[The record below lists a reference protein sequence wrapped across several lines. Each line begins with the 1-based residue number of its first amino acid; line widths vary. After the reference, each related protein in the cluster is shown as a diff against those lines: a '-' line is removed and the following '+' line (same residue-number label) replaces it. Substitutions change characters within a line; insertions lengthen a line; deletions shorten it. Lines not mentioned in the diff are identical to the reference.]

1 MRSLV
6 RLSAAAVVLVATAAV
21 SQAAPVPQLSKPV
34 DLVICLDC
42 SGSMNGLL
50 DSARLKLWDVVNE
63 LAKIKPTPVLRV
75 AVYSYGGNG
84 GEYTAAS
91 GFIRKEIDL
100 TTDLDAVYEKLSNL
114 KITGS
119 TEYATTVSKKAIE
132 EQKWSDDKGALK
144 LVFVCGNEGADQD
157 KSVSYEDLGKVAKDK
172 GVIVNAIYCGPA
184 NDGIAPGWLALAE
197 KSSGKFTNID
207 MNKATQ
213 LVIATPYDKDL
224 AELSGKLN
232 TTYVAYG
239 ALGKEK
245 AENQKKQDDNA
256 AKAAPG
262 SGGVAN
268 AASRAEAKGG
278 GQYRNDAWDLL
289 DRMKND
295 PKFDIKTLKDEE
307 LCDEMKKLKPEE
319 REGYLKKKG
328 EERAEIQKKISDLS
342 AKRAKHIEEEQKKA
356 PKSTGEKA
364 LDDALKAT
372 IRSQAKDKGFE
383 VEEKKDEPKKDEKK

>member
-1 MRSLV
+1 MRSPL
-6 RLSAAAVVLVATAAV
+6 RWLAAAVLLAASAAV
-21 SQAAPVPQLSKPV
+21 TPAAPVPAQSSKPV

-84 GEYTAAS
+84 ADYPAAG

-132 EQKWSDDKGALK
+132 EQKWSDDKGSLK
-144 LVFVCGNEGADQD
+144 LVFVCGNENADQD
-157 KSVSYEDLGKVAKDK
+157 KAVSYDDLGKAAKDK
-172 GVIVNAIYCGPA
+172 GVIVNAIYCGP
-184 NDGIAPGWLALAE
+184 NGDGVAPGWQSLAE
-197 KSSGKFTNID
+197 KGGGKFANID
-207 MNKATQ
+207 QNKASQ
-213 LVIATPYDKDL
+213 LVIATPFDKEL

-239 ALGKEK
+239 KDGKEK
-245 AENQKKQDDNA
+245 ADNQKKQDDNA
-256 AKAAPG
+256 AKA
-262 SGGVAN
+262 GGGGAGGAAN

-278 GQYRNDAWDLL
+278 AQYRNSDWDLL

-295 PKFDIKTLKDEE
+295 PKFDLKTLKEE
-307 LCDEMKKLKPEE
+307 EMCEEMRKLKPEE
-319 REGYLKKKG
+319 REGYLKKKA
-328 EERAEIQKKISDLS
+328 EERAEIQKKIADLS
-342 AKRAKHIEEEQKKA
+342 AKRSKHIDEEKKKE
-356 PKSTGEKA
+356 PKSAGDKA

-372 IRSQAKDKGFE
+372 IRTQAKDKGFE
-383 VEEKKDEPKKDEKK
+383 VEEKK

>member
-1 MRSLV
+1 MRSPL
-6 RLSAAAVVLVATAAV
+6 RTLAAAVLLAV
-21 SQAAPVPQLSKPV
+21 SVSVAPAAPVPAQSSKPV

-84 GEYTAAS
+84 ADYPAAD
-91 GFIRKEIDL
+91 GYIRKEIDL
-100 TTDLDAVYEKLSNL
+100 TTDLDAVYEKLSHL
-114 KITGS
+114 KISGS
-119 TEYATTVSKKAIE
+119 TEYATTVSKRAID

-144 LVFVCGNEGADQD
+144 LVFVCGNENADQD
-157 KSVSYEDLGKVAKDK
+157 KTVTYDDLGKAAKDK
-172 GVIVNAIYCGPA
+172 GVVVNAIYCGPN
-184 NDGIAPGWLALAE
+184 NDGIAPGWQALAE
-197 KSSGKFTNID
+197 QGGGKFANID
-207 MNKATQ
+207 QNKATQ
-213 LVIATPYDKDL
+213 LVIATPFDKEL

-239 ALGKEK
+239 KDGKEK
-245 AENQKKQDDNA
+245 ADNQKKQDDNA
-256 AKAAPG
+256 
-262 SGGVAN
+262 AN

-278 GQYRNDAWDLL
+278 SQYRNDSWDLL

-295 PKFDIKTLKDEE
+295 PKFDLKSLKEE
-307 LCDEMKKLKPEE
+307 EMCEEMRKLKPEE
-319 REGYLKKKG
+319 REGYLKKKA

-342 AKRAKHIEEEQKKA
+342 AKRNKHIDEEKKKE
-356 PKSTGEKA
+356 PKSAGDKA

-372 IRSQAKDKGFE
+372 IRTQAKDKGFE
-383 VEEKKDEPKKDEKK
+383 VEEKKDEKK

>member
-6 RLSAAAVVLVATAAV
+6 RSAAAAVVLAATAAFAP
-21 SQAAPVPQLSKPV
+21 AAPVPAPSSKPV

-84 GEYTAAS
+84 PDYPAAG

-132 EQKWSDDKGALK
+132 EQKWSDEKGSLK
-144 LVFVCGNEGADQD
+144 LVFVCGNENADQD
-157 KSVSYEDLGKVAKDK
+157 KTVTYADLGKAAKEK
-172 GVIVNAIYCGPA
+172 GVVVNSIYCGPT
-184 NDGIAPGWLALAE
+184 NDGVAPGWQALAE
-197 KSSGKFTNID
+197 QSGGKFANID
-207 MNKATQ
+207 QNKASQ
-213 LVIATPYDKDL
+213 LVIATPYDKEL
-224 AELSGKLN
+224 GELSTKLN

-239 ALGKEK
+239 ATGKEK
-245 AENQKKQDDNA
+245 LENQKKQDENA

-262 SGGVAN
+262 AGGLAN
-268 AASRAEAKGG
+268 TAARAEAKGG
-278 GQYRNDAWDLL
+278 SQYRNDAWDLL

-295 PKFDIKTLKDEE
+295 PKFDLKSLKEDE

-319 REGYLKKKG
+319 REAFLKKKA
-328 EERAEIQKKISDLS
+328 EERADIQKKIADLS
-342 AKRAKHIEEEQKKA
+342 AKRSKHIDEEKKKA
-356 PKSTGEKA
+356 PKSDTDKA

-383 VEEKKDEPKKDEKK
+383 VEEKK

>member
-1 MRSLV
+1 MRSLF
-6 RLSAAAVVLVATAAV
+6 RLSAAAVVLLATAAV
-21 SQAAPVPQLSKPV
+21 CPAAPVPQLSKPV

-50 DSARLKLWDVVNE
+50 DSARLKMWDVVNE

-84 GEYTAAS
+84 GDYTAAS
-91 GFIRKEIDL
+91 GYIRKEIDL
-100 TTDLDAVYEKLSNL
+100 TTDLDAVYEKLTAL
-114 KITGS
+114 KISGS
-119 TEYATTVSKKAIE
+119 TEYATTVSKRAIDD
-132 EQKWSDDKGALK
+132 QKWSDDKGALK
-144 LVFVCGNEGADQD
+144 LVFVCGNEEADQD
-157 KSVSYEDLGKVAKDK
+157 KSVSYADLGKLAKAK
-172 GVIVNAIYCGPA
+172 GVIVNAIYCGS
-184 NDGIAPGWLALAE
+184 NTDGIAPGWQSLAE
-197 KSSGKFTNID
+197 LGGGKFANID
-207 MNKATQ
+207 QNKASQ
-213 LVIATPYDKDL
+213 QVIATPFDKDL

-239 ALGKEK
+239 KEGDK
-245 AENQKKQDDNA
+245 KKENQAVQDTNA

-262 SGGVAN
+262 AGGVAN

-295 PKFDIKTLKDEE
+295 PKFDIKTLKDDE

-319 REGYLKKKG
+319 REGYLKKKA
-328 EERAEIQKKISDLS
+328 EERAEIQKKIADLS
-342 AKRAKHIEEEQKKA
+342 TKRVKHIDEERKKD

-372 IRSQAKDKGFE
+372 IRTQAKDKGFE
-383 VEEKKDEPKKDEKK
+383 VEEKKDEPKK

>member
-6 RLSAAAVVLVATAAV
+6 RLSAAAVVFVATAAV

-75 AVYSYGGNG
+75 AVYSYGGG
-84 GEYTAAS
+84 GADYPAAN

-100 TTDLDAVYEKLSNL
+100 TSDLDAVYEKLTAL
-114 KITGS
+114 KISGS

-132 EQKWSDDKGALK
+132 EQKWSEDKGGLK
-144 LVFVCGNEGADQD
+144 LVFVCGNENADQD
-157 KSVSYEDLGKVAKDK
+157 KSVSYADLGKLAKEK
-172 GVIVNAIYCGPA
+172 GVIVNAIYCGP
-184 NDGIAPGWLALAE
+184 NTDTIAPGWQSLAE
-197 KSSGKFTNID
+197 LGGGKFANID
-207 MNKATQ
+207 QNKASQ
-213 LVIATPYDKDL
+213 QVIATPYDKDL

-239 ALGKEK
+239 TAGKEK

-262 SGGVAN
+262 A

-278 GQYRNDAWDLL
+278 SQYRNDAWDLL

-319 REGYLKKKG
+319 REGYLKKKAD
-328 EERAEIQKKISDLS
+328 ERADIQKKIADLS
-342 AKRAKHIEEEQKKA
+342 GKRAKHIEEEQKKA

-364 LDDALKAT
+364 LDEALRAT
-372 IRSQAKDKGFE
+372 IRTQAKDKGFE
-383 VEEKKDEPKKDEKK
+383 VEEKKEEPKKEEKK